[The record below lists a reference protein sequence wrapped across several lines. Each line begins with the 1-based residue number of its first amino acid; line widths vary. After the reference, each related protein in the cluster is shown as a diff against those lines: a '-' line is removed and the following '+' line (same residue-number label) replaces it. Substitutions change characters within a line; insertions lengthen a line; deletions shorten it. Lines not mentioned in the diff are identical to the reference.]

1 MRIYRGQLMGEH
13 TEATCYCQAIGR
25 GAAIQHSRLARI
37 RLTEGLYWYRN
48 LRMRS
53 NRQHC
58 KAFFY
63 IIYFVYLFLFLKKE
77 SSSIWASLNV
87 ASLKNW
93 KTPIGKQTHENKV
106 INWKEKN
113 ENIGLNN
120 KNFWLW
126 VGKQFTIIRCGYFED
141 QFKTTSIQHSLD
153 WLQSINQ
160 SITPSINQSIHLSIH
175 PSIIHPS
182 IRPFINKWMN
192 ESINQSINQSTN
204 QSINR
209 SKTDYVWE

>member
-1 MRIYRGQLMGEH
+1 MFVREPQDVWIKKRAVFHCKAKFAKWLFFRCENILGLKFKVTAGRSNTTLAAKMRIYRGQLMGEH

-87 ASLKNW
+87 ASLKN
-93 KTPIGKQTHENKV
+93 
-106 INWKEKN
+106 
-113 ENIGLNN
+113 
-120 KNFWLW
+120 
-126 VGKQFTIIRCGYFED
+126 
-141 QFKTTSIQHSLD
+141 
-153 WLQSINQ
+153 
-160 SITPSINQSIHLSIH
+160 
-175 PSIIHPS
+175 
-182 IRPFINKWMN
+182 
-192 ESINQSINQSTN
+192 
-204 QSINR
+204 
-209 SKTDYVWE
+209 